1 MKNLSD
7 IVDDIHKNG
16 ATGLTKDQIN
26 TVAKATVAGIASAL
40 KGSEEV
46 SLAGFGKFQVVE
58 RTERMGRNP
67 ATGEQKLIPASKAVK
82 FKASKT
88 LKDTVA

>member
-16 ATGLTKDQIN
+16 ATGLTKDHIN
-26 TVAKATVAGIASAL
+26 TVVKATIGGIASAL

-46 SLAGFGKFQVVE
+46 SIAGFGKFSVVE
-58 RTERMGRNP
+58 RAERMGRNP
-67 ATGEQKLIPASKAVK
+67 VTGEQVLIKASKAVK

-88 LKDTVA
+88 LKDAVA